1 MNILN
6 KTQAKEL
13 FEKEAILFGENDG
26 IPLYRAIELLGKN
39 AVEFA
44 INKNDPKYKLTLTYN
59 IFLVPINNSVEY
71 LTFSGFLQAVTY
83 NNIIYCNENQKFFK
97 NKKKS

>member
-1 MNILN
+1 MNTLN

-13 FEKEAILFGENDG
+13 FEKEAIFFGENDG

-44 INKNDPKYKLTLTYN
+44 INKNNPKYTLTCN
-59 IFLVPINNSVEY
+59 IFSVPINNSVEY